1 MTNTSKP
8 VAEIDLKKKSFGI
21 TKRFVDAKGNPSLS
35 SKEDPSRWIDIDDI
49 DIDWTKNKRGCLYK
63 FKGKPCC
70 FKESDVDDLLLSYPI
85 HRQLQ
90 PVLVTV
96 NQATRRQQLWDG
108 YRRAFAVLVARKRG
122 LKLPQGYAL
131 LCRKEIPPKTSD
143 DWKNAHLR
151 SAAMQSTKP
160 FSPVDLAITAE
171 TLLKPAAAGGGGMSE
186 SEVCRQLGVLMQ
198 HNPNFRCNGEPIEE
212 PQLKKLLRLNGL
224 EPPEKLAVHEGNKKW
239 TSALRTASKN
249 GVGSSRGPQAP
260 RGLKPTQAVRMSKSE
275 AFAGAVPESVPR
287 GELLAIL
294 GYSGDASVPTPEW
307 FADAVIAF
315 EAG

>member
-8 VAEIDLKKKSFGI
+8 VAEIDLKKKGFGT
-21 TKRFVDAKGNPSLS
+21 TKRLVDANG
-35 SKEDPSRWIDIDDI
+35 DPSMSGQVDPSYWVDIDDI
-49 DIDWTKNKRGCLYK
+49 DIDWKENKRACLYTFERK
-63 FKGKPCC
+63 SCC
-70 FKESDVDDLLLSYPI
+70 FREGDVEDLIASYLL

-90 PVLVTV
+90 PVLVSI
-96 NQATRRQQLWDG
+96 NPATRRHKLWEG
-108 YRRAFAVLVARKRG
+108 YRRAFAVIVARKR
-122 LKLPQGYAL
+122 KVVLPQGYAV
-131 LCRKEIPPKTSD
+131 LCRKESPPKTSD
-143 DWKNAHLR
+143 DWKNAHLM

-171 TLLKPAAAGGGGMSE
+171 TLLKPVAAGGGGMSE

-198 HNPNFRCNGEPIEE
+198 HNPNFRCNGESIEE

-249 GVGSSRGPQAP
+249 GVGSSRGPQTP
-260 RGLKPTQAVRMSKSE
+260 RGLKPKQAVRMSKSE

-307 FADAVIAF
+307 FADAVMAF